1 MIYINIITLKQTYKF
16 IQVGEKMKLLKN
28 LLLLISGVLV
38 IRALLLSIDNTK
50 DDKIEN
56 KVSVQDKNKK

>member
-1 MIYINIITLKQTYKF
+1 
-16 IQVGEKMKLLKN
+16 MKLLKN
-28 LLLLISGVLV
+28 LLLLISGILV
-38 IRALLLSIDNTK
+38 IRALLLSIDRTN

>member
-1 MIYINIITLKQTYKF
+1 
-16 IQVGEKMKLLKN
+16 VGENMKLLKN
-28 LLLLISGVLV
+28 LLLLISGILV
-38 IRALLLSIDNTK
+38 IRALLLSIDSTN

>member
-1 MIYINIITLKQTYKF
+1 
-16 IQVGEKMKLLKN
+16 MKLLKN

-38 IRALLLSIDNTK
+38 IRALLLSIDGTN

>member
-16 IQVGEKMKLLKN
+16 LQVGEKMKLLKN

-38 IRALLLSIDNTK
+38 IRALLLSIDNTN

>member
-1 MIYINIITLKQTYKF
+1 M
-16 IQVGEKMKLLKN
+16 GENMKLLKN
-28 LLLLISGVLV
+28 LLLLISGILV
-38 IRALLLSIDNTK
+38 IRALLLSIDSTN

>member
-1 MIYINIITLKQTYKF
+1 
-16 IQVGEKMKLLKN
+16 MKLSKN

-38 IRALLLSIDNTK
+38 IRALLLSIDNTN

>member
-1 MIYINIITLKQTYKF
+1 
-16 IQVGEKMKLLKN
+16 MKLLKN

-38 IRALLLSIDNTK
+38 IRALLLSIDNTN

-56 KVSVQDKNKK
+56 KVSVQDKDKK

>member
-1 MIYINIITLKQTYKF
+1 MIYTNIITFKQTYKF

-38 IRALLLSIDNTK
+38 IRALLLSIDNTN